1 MNLFKGRHF
10 KYEIIIWAVIWYC
23 KYGISYR
30 DLEEMAEER
39 GLELDH
45 STIYRGVIFYAPKIL
60 KKLKALLQIF
70 LEPEFGIEFL

>member
-1 MNLFKGRHF
+1 MR
-10 KYEIIIWAVIWYC
+10 WYC

-45 STIYRGVIFYAPKIL
+45 STIYRSGCLKSHSTQNSCLRKFATAP
-60 KKLKALLQIF
+60 
-70 LEPEFGIEFL
+70 